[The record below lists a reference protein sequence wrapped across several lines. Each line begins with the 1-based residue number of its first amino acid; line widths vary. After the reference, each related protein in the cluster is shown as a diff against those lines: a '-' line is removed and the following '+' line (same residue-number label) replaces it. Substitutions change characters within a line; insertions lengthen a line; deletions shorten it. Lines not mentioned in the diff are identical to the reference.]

1 MHIKIEKPVIESILN
16 QIIPFT
22 EKKDNTQIT
31 SHILINA
38 NEKLTLKATDKE
50 IGIKMTT
57 DAKILEPGTITI
69 NGRRFLDIIKTLQ
82 NKEVEIKAEDS
93 KITITQENSVYN
105 LTSFN
110 ASEFPEFPNTDEM
123 NKIEISIEELNKA
136 IKKIYPV
143 IDNNNPKYEL
153 NGALFDLKEKS
164 NFVSTDTRRLAIYYS
179 NAKANES
186 KIIVPKRSIAEIKR
200 VIRDD
205 MEVFY
210 DDVYLILKN
219 EETLFFTKLI
229 NGKFPAYEK
238 IIPKSLKYELTLP
251 KNEFLSHLKQVS
263 IITNE
268 VKIQIQNEKI
278 IFESISDETIKAK
291 TSFLIQT
298 PIENFTFAVN
308 SKYIMDFLNVIE
320 NDEFILGLN
329 ESNIPF
335 VLKDETF
342 LTIVMPLNI
351 WYNTTKNGIFPTSI
365 PLKEIN
371 GRLQSV

>member
-31 SHILINA
+31 SHILIKA
-38 NEKLTLKATDKE
+38 NEKLILKATDKE
-50 IGIKMTT
+50 IGIKIVTN
-57 DAKILEPGTITI
+57 AEIIESGTITI
-69 NGRRFLDIIKTLQ
+69 NGKRFLDIIKTLQ
-82 NKEVEIKAEDS
+82 NKEIEIQTQDNQ
-93 KITITQENSVYN
+93 ITITQDSSIYK

-123 NKIEISIEELNKA
+123 NKIDIEIEELNKA

-153 NGALFDLKEKS
+153 NGALFDLKENT
-164 NFVSTDTRRLAIYYS
+164 NFVSTDTRRLAVYYS
-179 NAKANES
+179 NANAKES

-205 MEVFY
+205 MKVYY

-219 EETLFFTKLI
+219 DEILFFTKLI

-238 IIPKSLKYELTLP
+238 IIPQNLKYELTLP

-263 IITNE
+263 IISNE
-268 VKIQIQNEKI
+268 IKI
-278 IFESISDETIKAK
+278 IINSDKIVFESISDETMQAK
-291 TSFLIQT
+291 TSFDITT
-298 PIENFTFAVN
+298 PLEEFTFAVN
-308 SKYIMDFLNVIE
+308 SRYIMDFLNVID
-320 NDEFILGLN
+320 NDEFVLGLN
-329 ESNIPF
+329 EPNIPF
-335 VLKDETF
+335 VLKDANF
-342 LTIVMPLNI
+342 ITIVMPLNI
-351 WYNTTKNGIFPTSI
+351 
-365 PLKEIN
+365 
-371 GRLQSV
+371 

>member
-31 SHILINA
+31 SHILIDA

-50 IGIKMTT
+50 IGIKINT
-57 DAKILEPGTITI
+57 DAQILQKGSITI
-69 NGRRFLDIIKTLQ
+69 NGKKFLDIIKTLQ
-82 NKEVEIKAEDS
+82 NKEVEIKTKDS

-110 ASEFPEFPNTDEM
+110 ANEFPEFPNTDKM
-123 NKIEISIEELNKA
+123 NKIDISIEKLNKA

-153 NGALFDLKEKS
+153 NGALFDLKENS

-205 MEVFY
+205 MEIFY

-229 NGKFPAYEK
+229 NGKFPAYER

-251 KNEFLSHLKQVS
+251 KAEFLSHLKQVS

-268 VKIQIQNEKI
+268 VKIQIQSEKI

-298 PIENFTFAVN
+298 SIEEFTFAVN
-308 SKYIMDFLNVIE
+308 SRYIMDFLNVIE

-335 VLKDETF
+335 VLKDENF

-351 WYNTTKNGIFPTSI
+351 WYNTTI
-365 PLKEIN
+365 
-371 GRLQSV
+371 

>member
-38 NEKLTLKATDKE
+38 DDKLTLKATDKE
-50 IGIKMTT
+50 IGIMMKT
-57 DAKILEPGTITI
+57 DAEITETGKITI

-82 NKEVEIKAEDS
+82 NKEVEIKS
-93 KITITQENSVYN
+93 KNDQITITQENSVYK

-110 ASEFPEFPNTDEM
+110 PEEFPEFPSTEGM
-123 NKIEISIEELNKA
+123 NEIKTEIEELNRA
-136 IKKIYPV
+136 IKRIYPV

-164 NFVSTDTRRLAIYYS
+164 SFVSTDTRRLAVYYS
-179 NAKANES
+179 NATSAES
-186 KIIVPKRSIAEIKR
+186 KIIIPKRSIAEIKR

-205 MEVFY
+205 MKIFN

-219 EETLFFTKLI
+219 EDVLFFTKLI

-238 IIPKSLKYELTLP
+238 IIPQHLKYEITLP

-263 IITNE
+263 IISNE
-268 VKIQIQNEKI
+268 TKITIKQNKI
-278 IFESISDETIKAK
+278 EFESISDETMQAK
-291 TSFLIQT
+291 TSFETETEID
-298 PIENFTFAVN
+298 EFTFAVN
-308 SKYIMDFLNVIE
+308 SRYITDFLNVIE
-320 NDEFILGLN
+320 NETFILGLN
-329 ESNIPF
+329 EPNIPF
-335 VLKDETF
+335 VLKDDNF
-342 LTIVMPLNI
+342 ITIVMPLNI
-351 WYNTTKNGIFPTSI
+351 
-365 PLKEIN
+365 
-371 GRLQSV
+371 